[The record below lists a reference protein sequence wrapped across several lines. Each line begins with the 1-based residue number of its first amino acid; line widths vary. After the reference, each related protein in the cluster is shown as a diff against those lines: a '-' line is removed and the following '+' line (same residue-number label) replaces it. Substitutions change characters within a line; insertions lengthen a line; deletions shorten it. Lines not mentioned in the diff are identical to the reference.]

1 MGVSH
6 ITPEANSEI
15 LRQISGFYPTPA
27 TVVDM
32 MLARLAPLQFGQ
44 SALEPSAGRGDIA
57 DRLQAHIDSVT
68 VVEPHPVL
76 AELLVAKGY
85 SPIVGKFE
93 DYVPHRQFD
102 RIAMNPPFAR
112 GLDMEHVRRAFSM
125 LAFGG
130 VLVALMN
137 DGTQAGDSTREQRAS
152 FEDWVCAEPLI
163 SKFEVERISSSLLLT
178 SENLRPSH
186 IPVKLFTLHK
196 RGTEAVADGL

>member
-1 MGVSH
+1 
-6 ITPEANSEI
+6 
-15 LRQISGFYPTPA
+15 
-27 TVVDM
+27 
-32 MLARLAPLQFGQ
+32 MLARLAPLQFCQ
-44 SALEPSAGRGDIA
+44 SALEPSAGLGDIA
-57 DRLQAHIDSVT
+57 DRLQAHVGLVT

-93 DYVPHRQFD
+93 DYSADREFD

-125 LAFGG
+125 LAAGG

-137 DGTQAGDSTREQRAS
+137 DGKQAGDGTPEQRVS
-152 FEDWVCAEPLI
+152 FEDWLRGEPLI
-163 SKFEVERISSSLLLT
+163 SKFEIERLSSSLLLT

-186 IPVKLFTLHK
+186 IPVKLLTLHK
-196 RGTEAVADGL
+196 RGTEVVADGL